1 MNDLKLKEAIDK
13 IIFRLL
19 YRTIKEVDTKK
30 RRSFKEMK
38 ETCLRIRGLWQ
49 QEGYFENIG
58 FWPRDLNLNAD
69 ARILFLSRVINS
81 SIKFLIVSCGSK
93 EKVINFIRKN
103 RLNLLYDRL
112 VDNLL
117 NHALSEN
124 LCFYA
129 DEIYES
135 ILASDS
141 FRISKDVKMNI
152 TLKGRVES
160 SNFNGF
166 KLC

>member
-1 MNDLKLKEAIDK
+1 MNDLELKKAIDDIVFK
-13 IIFRLL
+13 LL
-19 YRTIKEVDTKK
+19 YRTIKELDTTK
-30 RRSFKEMK
+30 RRGFKEIK

-103 RLNLLYDRL
+103 KLNLLYNRL
-112 VDNLL
+112 VDD
-117 NHALSEN
+117 LSRHTLSN
-124 LCFYA
+124 NICFYI

-135 ILASDS
+135 ILTSDS
-141 FRISKDVKMNI
+141 FRISNGIKMNI
-152 TLKGRVES
+152 MLKERVES